1 MRGQLRANSVPLEWR
16 ASLNAAAPASD
27 ERSVVKSLV
36 LLGAVSVS
44 GLLSAASAAENARW
58 VNQYP

>member
-1 MRGQLRANSVPLEWR
+1 LEWR